1 MRRLVIIGAVI
12 VLIACGAGYYLSK
25 LGGKISSLIPS
36 PEECTA
42 TVSGHE
48 VTLTPEQGQNA
59 ALIAAIAVR
68 RGLPAHAATIA
79 IATAMQ
85 ESKLYNLNGGDRD
98 SLGLFQQRPSQGWGT
113 AKQIMDPVY
122 ATNAFY
128 DALVKLPDFQ
138 TVTVTEAAQAVQ
150 HSAYPDAYAKH
161 EADARVLASALT
173 GFSAH
178 TFGCRQDAPSGAA
191 KALQLR
197 KEVHS
202 LFGITGVVRGQALSI
217 PTQDATR
224 GWAVAQYLVAQGP
237 RFGFHAV
244 EYDGWRWMPGDDGTW
259 QQAAT
264 TAGGQVTVLL
274 S

>member
-12 VLIACGAGYYLSK
+12 VLIACGAGYYLSR

-36 PEECTA
+36 PDECTA

-48 VTLTPEQGQNA
+48 VVLTPDQGQNA
-59 ALIAAIAVR
+59 ALISAIAVH

-79 IATAMQ
+79 LATALQ
-85 ESKLYNLNGGDRD
+85 ESKLYNLTGGDRD

-113 AKQIMDPVY
+113 KQQIMDPVY
-122 ATNAFY
+122 ATNKFY

-138 TVTVTEAAQAVQ
+138 TISVTEAAQAVQ

-173 GFSAH
+173 GFSPH
-178 TFGCRQDAPSGAA
+178 TFGCRQDTPSKVAQ
-191 KALQLR
+191 ALPVR

-202 LFGITGVVRGQALSI
+202 LFGVTGVIRGQELSI
-217 PTQDATR
+217 PTQDATL
-224 GWAVAQYLVAQGP
+224 GWAIAQYLVAQGP
-237 RFGFHAV
+237 RFDLYAI
-244 EYDGWRWMPGDDGTW
+244 EYDGWRWSSGDDGTW
-259 QQAAT
+259 QESSA
-264 TAGGQVTVLL
+264 TAGGQVTVRLG
-274 S
+274 